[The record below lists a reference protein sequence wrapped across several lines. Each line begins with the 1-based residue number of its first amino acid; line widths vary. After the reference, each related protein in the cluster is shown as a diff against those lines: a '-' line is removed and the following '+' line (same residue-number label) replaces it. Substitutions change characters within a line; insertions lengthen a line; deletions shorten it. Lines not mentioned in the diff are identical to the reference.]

1 MAMLGDNRKS
11 VSGQNV
17 LILFGEPE
25 SNLRHA
31 IRAALNREGYANVED
46 FEKIANLREAVA
58 KKDPDLIV
66 LDSEMD
72 SENADRIVTD
82 IRYGKL
88 GRNPFVPVIVTIWEP
103 EREQVRRVASSGCDD
118 MLVKPL
124 SPAQMFD
131 RIKVLVNNRK
141 PFVVTSDYIGPDR
154 RKDPDRGSEIP
165 TIDVPNTLR
174 AKVKGE
180 PVNRSALASAINEA
194 QSEINDQRLKRNAF
208 QIAFLVNLLLPE
220 LKKLEVTDERIK
232 TVDRLIE
239 VSRDTG
245 NRMKG
250 TEYEHVNTL
259 CSAMI
264 RVASSISDTI
274 SHPDSKDVELLKPMS
289 EAILAA
295 FNPDASAADMA
306 RQISGAIDGYKKKR
320 ETS

>member
-1 MAMLGDNRKS
+1 MANGGSIKKS
-11 VSGQNV
+11 ESGQNV
-17 LILFGEPE
+17 VILFGEPE

-31 IRAALNREGYANVED
+31 IRAALNREGYAKVED
-46 FEKIANLREAVA
+46 FEKLAALREAVA

-72 SENADRIVTD
+72 SENADRLVTE
-82 IRYGKL
+82 IRHGKL
-88 GRNPFVPVIVTIWEP
+88 GQNPFVPVIVTIWEP
-103 EREQVRRVASSGCDD
+103 ERAQVRRVASSGCDD

-174 AKVKGE
+174 SKVKGE
-180 PVNRSALASAINEA
+180 PVDRRALSSAIVEA
-194 QSEINDQRLKRNAF
+194 QTEINDQRLNRNAF

-220 LKKLEVTDERIK
+220 LKKTEVTDERIK
-232 TVDRLIE
+232 TVERLIE

-245 NRMKG
+245 TRMKG
-250 TEYEHVNTL
+250 TDYEHVNSL

-264 RVASSISDTI
+264 RVASSINDSI
-274 SHPDSKDVELLKPMS
+274 SHPDAKDVELLKPMS

-295 FNPDASAADMA
+295 FNPDASAAEMA
-306 RQISGAIDGYKKKR
+306 NRISGAIDGYKRKNAPP
-320 ETS
+320 